1 MGEKYLCLECEADL
15 PYTRYSLR
23 MRNPMADKFN
33 GQIQKHLKE
42 FESYSYASALYFYH
56 EGYKEISKGLK
67 YEGRLALGREF
78 GRRLGQDLAASSL
91 FKDVDAVVLVV
102 DASSHYGAGDEFIN
116 KSLPKDTN
124 LFVVINKIDLIK
136 LPQAEQVKELFKT
149 NYPNAK
155 IIEMSAIENFGIDT
169 LLNDI
174 KQILPEGPRYYP
186 EDAVSDKDS
195 AFFISEV
202 IREKLLTL
210 LKEEV
215 PHDLAVRVDEIE
227 NKNKECFIKATIIV
241 DKESH
246 KGIVIGKGGKRIKAI
261 GMKSRSDL
269 EEYFGK
275 HIFLEL
281 FVSVKEDWLNNPRIL
296 KELGY
301 K

>member
-1 MGEKYLCLECEADL
+1 MKTGFVAIVGRPNVGKSTIINALLERKLSIVTDKAQTTRNAIKGIYDDGEY
-15 PYTRYSLR
+15 
-23 MRNPMADKFN
+23 
-33 GQIQKHLKE
+33 QIVFIDTPGIHKARHN
-42 FESYSYASALYFYH
+42 
-56 EGYKEISKGLK
+56 
-67 YEGRLALGREF
+67 LGRAMN
-78 GRRLGQDLAASSL
+78 QSSL
-91 FKDVDAVVLVV
+91 DSTKDVDAVVLVV